1 MVSVF
6 LINIIKFCNRYLA
19 DTVNPWQMSRCLCE
33 FYSNFFSENNVG
45 FLMWLCNQ
53 NILFLTPWILMLNY
67 QRVAQIMGIRLTRVA
82 TLTGVWLV
90 GQAHK
95 ITCLW

>member
-1 MVSVF
+1 
-6 LINIIKFCNRYLA
+6 
-19 DTVNPWQMSRCLCE
+19 
-33 FYSNFFSENNVG
+33 
-45 FLMWLCNQ
+45 MWLCNQ